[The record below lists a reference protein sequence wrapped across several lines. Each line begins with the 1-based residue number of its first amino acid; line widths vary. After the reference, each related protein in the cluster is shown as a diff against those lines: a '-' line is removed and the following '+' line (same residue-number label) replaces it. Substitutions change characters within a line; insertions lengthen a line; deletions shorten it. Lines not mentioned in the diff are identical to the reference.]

1 MKNKRKFRIN
11 AVGDIS
17 FVENINENPNS
28 DLFLNVKR
36 VLNHADLVVG
46 NLEEPLF
53 LGKTLLTGKCTL
65 QGNPDWAP
73 VMREAG
79 IHAVS
84 LANNHIMDF
93 GPQGLIATQEAL
105 DQSALRYFGAGVSVT
120 EAVAPLYIDANGT
133 RVAFLG
139 RSSVIVNSP
148 CYATEESPGVARLD
162 LEEAKKSIKE
172 CKNRA
177 DFTVLVLHWG
187 IEHYSYPTPN
197 QRREAKELIE
207 AGADLIIGHHPH
219 VLQGIERIEK
229 GLVCYSLG
237 NFLFD
242 DIAWSFVDREGKKQ
256 EKVIRL
262 TEENRKGGI
271 VKVSLSREGVSSY
284 EFIPTYIQHDG
295 TITIENTSKRQKE
308 FNRLCSRLHWPAY
321 SLLWR
326 LYSLRQEWKLRLK
339 PMTIS
344 RLKWANLKK
353 LRPKHFK
360 ELYHGIKRS
369 GKITSEKSTNPYE

>member
-1 MKNKRKFRIN
+1 MTNEEEIQIS
-11 AVGDIS
+11 AVGDIA
-17 FVENINENPNS
+17 FIENRNEHAISGMFSDVKRAWGHS
-28 DLFLNVKR
+28 DLVI
-36 VLNHADLVVG
+36 A
-46 NLEEPLF
+46 NLEEPLCE
-53 LGKTLLTGKCTL
+53 GKTLLTGKCIL

-73 VMREAG
+73 IMREAG

-93 GPQGLIATQEAL
+93 GPTGLIATQDAL
-105 DQSALRYFGAGVSVT
+105 DQAGVRHLGAGKNLVDARV
-120 EAVAPLYIDANGT
+120 PLYAIT
-133 RVAFLG
+133 QTSQVAFLG

-148 CYATEESPGVARLD
+148 CYASGESPGVAQFD
-162 LEEAKKSIKE
+162 IAETKKAINE
-172 CKNRA
+172 CKNQA
-177 DFTVLVLHWG
+177 EFAVVVLHWG

-197 QRREAKELIE
+197 QRREARELIE

-219 VLQGIERIEK
+219 VLQGIERIGK

-242 DIAWSFVDREGKKQ
+242 DITWSFVDREGKKQ

-262 TEENRKGGI
+262 SEENRKGGI
-271 VKVSLSREGVSSY
+271 VKVALSDEGVISY
-284 EFIPTYIQHDG
+284 EFIPTRIEQDG
-295 TITIENTSKRQKE
+295 TVKIENTPDRQRE
-308 FNRLCSRLHWPAY
+308 FKRLCSRLHWPAY
-321 SLLWR
+321 AFLWR

-339 PMTIS
+339 PLTIG

-360 ELYHGIKRS
+360 EFYEGIRRS